1 MVIFF
6 FPLFCFALV
15 AAHFDL
21 YCIEW
26 KRVAW
31 LGLTHKTI
39 RAQRLHHHRCCT
51 FHQDF
56 RAGSSY
62 NKPQQATT
70 QTHRLRY
77 LVFHPYELIRQTQG
91 LRQNAPEE

>member
-1 MVIFF
+1 ML
-6 FPLFCFALV
+6 PQPERLV
-15 AAHFDL
+15 SDRFDGGPIGAGL
-21 YCIEW
+21 
-26 KRVAW
+26 V

-62 NKPQQATT
+62 NKPQQATS
-70 QTHRLRY
+70 QTNRLRF
-77 LVFHPYELIRQTQG
+77 LVCHPYELIRQTQG
-91 LRQNAPEE
+91 LRQNVPEGMLHKLT